1 MYPAGFL
8 YAFTV
13 LRWLTGGGSVRPGQY
28 LFAGIYLATLA
39 VVLWLY
45 IRAKARTAAGLLKC
59 SCMQGVVHG
68 LRAMWAAT

>member
-8 YAFTV
+8 YAFSA
-13 LRWLTGGGSVRPGQY
+13 LRWMTGGGSVRPGQY

-45 IRAKARTAAGLLKC
+45 IRAKARPVLHGFEDAA
-59 SCMQGVVHG
+59 
-68 LRAMWAAT
+68 A